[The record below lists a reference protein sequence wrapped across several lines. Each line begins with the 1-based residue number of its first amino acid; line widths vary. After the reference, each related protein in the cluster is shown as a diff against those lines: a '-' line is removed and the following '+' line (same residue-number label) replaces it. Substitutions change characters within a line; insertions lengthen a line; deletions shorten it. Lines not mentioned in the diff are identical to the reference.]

1 MYRFSWICLWM
12 ALVGLSS
19 LSFAP
24 AVTAQEKEKNKSAAW
39 PPKAFPI
46 TFWCGPPEPYITQEQ
61 YRAIAD
67 AGFNI
72 VMPPCE
78 GAATVERNRKILD
91 LAGRTGLKAII
102 SDSRMPLSLIN
113 NPNGKKALAD
123 IVNDYRKSTSL
134 MGYFLT
140 DEPGANSFSDLAE
153 VVAELHRLDPDRM
166 VFINL
171 LPNYATTDLTANPSQ
186 LNSLTYAQYL
196 SRYMEVVK
204 PDVLSWDHYHFLTS
218 GDRPGFFGN
227 LAAGQLAAHSTQPP
241 TPFWQIVLS
250 VQHGPYRALTENELR
265 FEAMQTLV
273 YGGRGLAYFTYW
285 QPDDPSFHWS
295 NAIRNRDGS
304 PGPLYAPVK
313 AVNAEVKTLGSYLFD
328 AEVVETFQAGLVTPD
343 GAPASDESL
352 VKVKGG
358 GNLTIGAFRGAKG
371 YFYVLVTNRD
381 YKAGANGQLALSTA
395 KRAVE
400 KLDMKTGKWSA
411 WGSKP
416 TDGTVNGDVVLNP
429 AGAVLLRW
437 Q

>member
-1 MYRFSWICLWM
+1 MYRFSWFCLLL

-19 LSFAP
+19 LSFA
-24 AVTAQEKEKNKSAAW
+24 AEQDKSPNW

-46 TFWCGPPEPYITQEQ
+46 TFWCGPPEPFITLEQ

-67 AGFNI
+67 AGFNLI
-72 VMPPCE
+72 MPPCE
-78 GAATVERNRKILD
+78 GEATVARNRKILE
-91 LAGRTGLKAII
+91 LAAKTGLKAII
-102 SDSRMPLSLIN
+102 GDGRMPTTLAN
-113 NPNGKKALAD
+113 NPSGKKALAD
-123 IVNDYRKSTSL
+123 IVNDYRKSVAL

-140 DEPGANSFSDLAE
+140 DEPGANSFGDLAD

-196 SRYMEVVK
+196 SRYMEIVK
-204 PDVLSWDHYHFLTS
+204 PDVLSWDHYHFLKD

-227 LAAGQLAAHSTQPP
+227 LAAGQHAAGTTTPA

-273 YGGRGLAYFTYW
+273 YGGRGIAYFTYW
-285 QPDDPSFHWS
+285 QPNDPSFQWS
-295 NAIRNRDGS
+295 HTIRNRDGS

-313 AVNAEVKTLGSYLFD
+313 AVNAEVKALGMWLFD
-328 AEVVETFQAGLVTPD
+328 AEVSETFQAGTVPPD
-343 GAPASDESL
+343 GTPPSDESL
-352 VKVKGG
+352 VKAAGESD
-358 GNLTIGAFRGAKG
+358 LTIGVFRGAKG
-371 YFYVLVTNRD
+371 YIYVLVTNRD
-381 YKAGANGQLALSTA
+381 YKAPVKAHVELSAA
-395 KRAVE
+395 KHPVE
-400 KLDMKTGKWSA
+400 ILDLKTGKWREWSGKQSGGMVA
-411 WGSKP
+411 GE
-416 TDGTVNGDVVLNP
+416 VNLGP
-429 AGAVLLRW
+429 AGAALLRW

>member
-1 MYRFSWICLWM
+1 MYRFSWCCLLM

-19 LSFAP
+19 LSFA
-24 AVTAQEKEKNKSAAW
+24 ADQDKTANW
-39 PPKAFPI
+39 PPKSFPI
-46 TFWCGPPEPYITQEQ
+46 TFWCGPPDPYITLEQ

-67 AGFNI
+67 AGFNL

-78 GAATVERNRKILD
+78 GEASVARNRRILE
-91 LAGRTGLKAII
+91 LAAKTGLKAVIG
-102 SDSRMPLSLIN
+102 DARMPLALAN
-113 NPNGKKALAD
+113 NPKGKKALSD
-123 IVNDYRKSTSL
+123 IVSDYRKSTAL

-140 DEPGANSFSDLAE
+140 DEPGANSFGDLAD
-153 VVAELHRLDPDRM
+153 VVAELHRLDPNRM

-196 SRYMEVVK
+196 SRFMEVVK
-204 PDVLSWDHYHFLTS
+204 PDVLSWDHYHFLKE

-227 LAAGQLAAHSTQPP
+227 LAAGQRAAGASVPP

-265 FEAMQTLV
+265 FEAMQTLA

-285 QPDDPSFHWS
+285 QPGDPSFQWS
-295 NAIRNRDGS
+295 SSIRSRDGS

-313 AVNAEVKTLGSYLFD
+313 AVNAEVKALGMWLLD
-328 AEVVETFQAGLVTPD
+328 AQIDETFQSGTIPPD
-343 GAPASDESL
+343 GTPASEDSL
-352 VKVKGG
+352 VKAAGESR
-358 GNLTIGAFRGAKG
+358 LTVGIFRGAKG
-371 YFYVLVTNRD
+371 YIYVLAANRD
-381 YKAGANGQLALSTA
+381 YKAGAKGQLTLSTG
-395 KRAVE
+395 KHTVE
-400 KLDMKTGKWSA
+400 QLDLKTGKWSA
-411 WGSKP
+411 WAGKP
-416 TDGTVNGDVVLNP
+416 VADTVSGEVLLGP

>member
-1 MYRFSWICLWM
+1 MYRFSWCCLLM

-19 LSFAP
+19 LSYAD
-24 AVTAQEKEKNKSAAW
+24 VQEKDKNANW
-39 PPKAFPI
+39 PPKSFPI
-46 TFWCGPPEPYITQEQ
+46 TFWCGPPEPYITLEQ

-67 AGFNI
+67 AGFNL

-78 GAATVERNRKILD
+78 GEATVARNRKILD
-91 LAGRTGLKAII
+91 MAAKTGLKAII
-102 SDSRMPLSLIN
+102 SDSRMPMALAN
-113 NPNGKKALAD
+113 NPAGKKALSD
-123 IVNDYRKSTSL
+123 IVSDYRKSTAL

-140 DEPGANSFSDLAE
+140 DEPGANSFGDLAD

-171 LPNYATTDLTANPSQ
+171 LPNYASTDLTANPSQ

-204 PDVLSWDHYHFLTS
+204 PDVLSWDHYHFLKDS
-218 GDRPGFFGN
+218 DRPGFFGN
-227 LAAGQLAAHSTQPP
+227 LAAGQRAAGTTLPP

-285 QPDDPSFHWS
+285 QPNDPSFQWS
-295 NAIRNRDGS
+295 NTIRNRDGS

-313 AVNAEVKTLGSYLFD
+313 AVNAEVKALGTWLFD
-328 AEVVETFQAGLVTPD
+328 AQVEETFQSGTVPPD
-343 GAPASDESL
+343 GAPGTQDSFVQVAGES
-352 VKVKGG
+352 
-358 GNLTIGAFRGAKG
+358 NLTIGTFRGTKG
-371 YFYVLVTNRD
+371 YVYVLVTNRD
-381 YKAGANGQLALSTA
+381 YKAGAKGQLTLNTV
-395 KRAVE
+395 KHAVE
-400 KLDMKTGKWSA
+400 ILDLKTGKWSTWA
-411 WGSKP
+411 AKP
-416 TDGTVNGDVVLNP
+416 SADTVSGEVILGP
-429 AGAVLLRW
+429 AGAALLRW

>member
-1 MYRFSWICLWM
+1 MYRFSWCCMLM

-19 LSFAP
+19 LSFA
-24 AVTAQEKEKNKSAAW
+24 TAQERDKTANW

-46 TFWCGPPEPYITQEQ
+46 TFWCGPPEPFITLEQ

-67 AGFNI
+67 AGFNV

-91 LAGRTGLKAII
+91 LALKTGLKAVI
-102 SDSRMPLSLIN
+102 SDARMPLALTN
-113 NPNGKKALAD
+113 NPTGKQAIAD
-123 IVNDYRKSTSL
+123 IVADYRKSTAL

-140 DEPGANSFSDLAE
+140 DEPGANSFGDLAE
-153 VVAELHRLDPDRM
+153 VVAELHRLDPNRM

-171 LPNYATTDLTANPSQ
+171 FPNYASTDLTANPSQ
-186 LNSLTYAQYL
+186 LNSLTYAAYL

-204 PDVLSWDHYHFLTS
+204 PDVLSWDHYHFLKD

-227 LAAGQLAAHSTQPP
+227 LAAGQRAARATLPP

-285 QPDDPSFHWS
+285 QPNDPSFQWS
-295 NAIRNRDGS
+295 HTIRNRDGS
-304 PGPLYAPVK
+304 PGPLYTPVK
-313 AVNAEVKTLGSYLFD
+313 AVNADVKALGAYLFD
-328 AEVVETFQAGLVTPD
+328 AQVEETFQSGTIPPD
-343 GAPASDESL
+343 GTPANDDSF
-352 VKVKGG
+352 VKVSGES
-358 GNLTIGAFRGAKG
+358 NLTVGTFRGTKG
-371 YFYVLVTNRD
+371 YIYVLVTNRD
-381 YKAGANGQLALSTA
+381 YKTPAKGQLTLNTV
-395 KRAVE
+395 KHPVE
-400 KLDMKTGKWSA
+400 QLDLKTGKWRPWA
-411 WGSKP
+411 GKP
-416 TDGTVNGDVVLNP
+416 VNDSVSGEVVLGP
-429 AGAVLLRW
+429 AGAALLRW

>member
-1 MYRFSWICLWM
+1 MYRFSWCCMLM

-19 LSFAP
+19 LSFA
-24 AVTAQEKEKNKSAAW
+24 VAQEKDKSANW

-46 TFWCGPPEPYITQEQ
+46 TFWCGPPEPYITLEQ

-67 AGFNI
+67 AGFNL

-78 GAATVERNRKILD
+78 GTPTVARNRKILD
-91 LAGRTGLKAII
+91 LAAKTGMKAII
-102 SDSRMPLSLIN
+102 SDARMPLSLAN
-113 NPNGKKALAD
+113 NPAGKKALND
-123 IVNDYRKSTSL
+123 IFNDYRKSPAL

-140 DEPGANSFSDLAE
+140 DEPGANSFGDLAD

-171 LPNYATTDLTANPSQ
+171 LPNYASTDLTANPSQ

-196 SRYMEVVK
+196 SRYMEIVK
-204 PDVLSWDHYHFLTS
+204 PDVLSWDHYHFLKGS
-218 GDRPGFFGN
+218 DRPGFFGN
-227 LAAGQLAAHSTQPP
+227 LAAGQRAARTTLPP

-285 QPDDPSFHWS
+285 QPNDPSFQWS
-295 NAIRNRDGS
+295 NTIRNRDGS

-313 AVNAEVKTLGSYLFD
+313 AVNAEVKALGAWLFD
-328 AEVVETFQAGLVTPD
+328 AQIEETFQSGTVPPD
-343 GAPASDESL
+343 GTPATEDSF
-352 VKVKGG
+352 VKVTGES
-358 GNLTIGAFRGAKG
+358 NLTIGTFRGKNG
-371 YFYVLVTNRD
+371 YIYVLVTNRD
-381 YKAGANGQLALSTA
+381 YKAGGRGQLTLNTV
-395 KRAVE
+395 KHAVE
-400 KLDMKTGKWSA
+400 KLDLKTGKWSA
-411 WGSKP
+411 WAGKP
-416 TDGTVNGDVVLNP
+416 VGDSVSGDVILEP
-429 AGAVLLRW
+429 AGAALLRW

>member
-1 MYRFSWICLWM
+1 MYRFPWIAVLM

-19 LSFAP
+19 LSFAAEP
-24 AVTAQEKEKNKSAAW
+24 DKSANW

-46 TFWCGPPEPYITQEQ
+46 TFWCGPPDPYITLEQ

-67 AGFNI
+67 AGFNL

-78 GAATVERNRKILD
+78 GEASVVRNRRILEI
-91 LAGRTGLKAII
+91 AAKTGLKAII
-102 SDSRMPLSLIN
+102 SDARIPLTLAN
-113 NPNGKKALAD
+113 NPTGKKALAD
-123 IVNDYRKSTSL
+123 MVADYRKSPAL

-140 DEPGANSFSDLAE
+140 DEPGANSFGDLAE

-204 PDVLSWDHYHFLTS
+204 PDVLSWDHYHLLTG
-218 GDRPGFFGN
+218 GDRPGFFAN
-227 LAAGQLAAHSTQPP
+227 LAAGQRAAKATLPP

-273 YGGRGLAYFTYW
+273 YGGRGLGYFTYW
-285 QPDDPSFHWS
+285 QPNDPSFQWS
-295 NAIRNRDGS
+295 HAIRNRDGS
-304 PGPLYAPVK
+304 AGPLYAPVR
-313 AVNAEVKTLGSYLFD
+313 AVNAEVKALGAWLFD
-328 AEVVETFQAGLVTPD
+328 AQVEETFQSGALAPD
-343 GAPASDESL
+343 GTPASDEST
-352 VKVKGG
+352 VKASGAG
-358 GNLTIGAFRGAKG
+358 SFTIGTFRGTKG

-381 YKAGANGQLALSTA
+381 YKAGAQGTVSLTTV
-395 KRAVE
+395 KHAVE
-400 KLDMKTGKWSA
+400 ILDLKTGKWSPWA
-411 WGSKP
+411 GKP
-416 TDGTVNGDVVLNP
+416 VGDAVSGAVTLGP
-429 AGAVLLRW
+429 AGAALLRW